1 MWYIN
6 VWNMQECML
15 GRSSTMRFRP
25 APLRTLPPG
34 TESEEFPDGSTLE
47 VLSLYFRCD
56 KLDLL

>member
-1 MWYIN
+1 
-6 VWNMQECML
+6 MQECML